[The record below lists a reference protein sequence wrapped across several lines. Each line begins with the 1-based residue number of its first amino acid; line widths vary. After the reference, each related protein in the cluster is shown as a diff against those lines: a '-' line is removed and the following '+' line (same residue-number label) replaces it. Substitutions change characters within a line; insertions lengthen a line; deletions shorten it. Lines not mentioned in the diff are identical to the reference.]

1 MTFRDSRGSGRTDG
15 VASVMAVIGA
25 TLVAIMAS
33 CATVP
38 SPAEFDTATLHGM
51 IYDEEHRPVRWASV
65 SIAGGD
71 PVYTDIEGRFAVPDV
86 PRGIVS
92 IEVGRDEFAPHAGEF
107 LFANRTQVLYLRL
120 HSGRDFLRQA
130 IGSLESGA
138 EEAAIEPAREGLM
151 VLPGDPEA
159 RFIAAL
165 ASYLIGDLTAAL
177 THLSGF
183 PETCGYEAVTRLRAD
198 IVAAVEAE

>member
-1 MTFRDSRGSGRTDG
+1 M
-15 VASVMAVIGA
+15 
-25 TLVAIMAS
+25 
-33 CATVP
+33 
-38 SPAEFDTATLHGM
+38 
-51 IYDEEHRPVRWASV
+51 
-65 SIAGGD
+65 
-71 PVYTDIEGRFAVPDV
+71 
-86 PRGIVS
+86 
-92 IEVGRDEFAPHAGEF
+92 
-107 LFANRTQVLYLRL
+107 LYLRL